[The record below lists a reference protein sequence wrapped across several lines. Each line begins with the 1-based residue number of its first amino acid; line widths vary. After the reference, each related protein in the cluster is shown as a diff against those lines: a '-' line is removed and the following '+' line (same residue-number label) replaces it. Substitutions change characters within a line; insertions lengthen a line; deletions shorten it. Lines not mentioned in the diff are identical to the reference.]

1 MTSLTVQE
9 QITALADAIC
19 KKDKSIDHN
28 KAYETMSIL
37 LMYPSALICVL
48 VKQKIKEEVQVRVG
62 NGNDIDCKDVK
73 SLFASEVQ
81 SEIDN
86 VELSKDELIALLA
99 CDSIIDS
106 TYDVW
111 NSSCVDI
118 KTAIKRNAKK
128 LQKRQDFVI

>member
-1 MTSLTVQE
+1 MTVQE

-19 KKDKSIDHN
+19 KTDKSVDHD

-37 LMYPSALICVL
+37 LMYPSALVCVL
-48 VKQKIKEEVQVRVG
+48 VKQKIKEEVQLRTG
-62 NGNDIDCKDVK
+62 NGNDADCKDVK
-73 SLFASEVQ
+73 SLFASDVQ
-81 SEIDN
+81 NEIDN
-86 VELSKDELIALLA
+86 VELTKDELIALLA

-111 NSSCVDI
+111 NSSCVDV
-118 KTAIKRNAKK
+118 KTAIKRNADK